1 MSGGF
6 LSMHSNIII
15 NHKIV
20 DNKNMA
26 RNFQTYVDVLL
37 PTTFD
42 RYESQIQPSQTY
54 FQVFELA
61 EL

>member
-1 MSGGF
+1 
-6 LSMHSNIII
+6 MHSNIII